1 MSKITL
7 TPKSNLKSKLI
18 ELNGQI
24 SLQLSLNEQLN
35 LSLAI
40 HVYSPEKSKRF
51 WRKKKVKKFTVSF
64 ISQITKVKA

>member
-40 HVYSPEKSKRF
+40 HVYSPEKSKR
-51 WRKKKVKKFTVSF
+51 KKFTVSF